1 MKANP
6 TLLRMKYGR
15 IVERFSEL
23 ANIPLEDALTFFYES
38 KTYELISQGISFL
51 SGLAETLKSP
61 EATKELVENII
72 EVDKETG
79 ETNIKIP
86 VANKDTILQVFSLIG
101 KLLQ

>member
-38 KTYELISQGISFL
+38 KTYELISQGISDMHCL
-51 SGLAETLKSP
+51 SDYYLAD
-61 EATKELVENII
+61 ELMI
-72 EVDKETG
+72 EYK
-79 ETNIKIP
+79 K
-86 VANKDTILQVFSLIG
+86 K
-101 KLLQ
+101 